1 MAEKK
6 KKAKKET
13 VKPLKPVFATAN
25 VIYSAIFFGGIAI
38 AMLVLP
44 RPTESLIEQRK
55 LAEFPE
61 FTYESFIN
69 GDYTEGVAEFF
80 NDTVPYRDDIKK
92 VAAGIK
98 NVYGIQPEGEEIH
111 GQLVAITEESED
123 VPEDVPVV
131 APVTSTTTQAPSD
144 GNAPATSATTAATT
158 TAATTTEKNINEIAD
173 GVITN
178 GQVVT
183 KLDDGHYW
191 GISLFGGGKGTT
203 YASALNRFSKELGE
217 DVRIYSMVVPTAGEF
232 YLPEK
237 YADYNAS
244 HRKSVDSINAQFGEE
259 IIAVDGITPLSE
271 HTDEPIYTRTDHHWQ
286 ALGAYY
292 AAQAMAKAADVPFA
306 DIETYEKVVIDGYV
320 GTMYTYTESV
330 NLLEDPE
337 EFVYYKPTND
347 YKVYYY
353 DTSYNFDYN
362 FPLFIDMPVG
372 SSYSTFMGGDAKIVR
387 IETDCK
393 NGRKLLIFKDSYGN
407 AEVPF
412 YTSSF
417 EEIYVCDMRYFD
429 LNAVEFI
436 KEQGIT
442 DLLFTMCTFSA
453 VGPNAKGLEV
463 LLENPTRAEL
473 GAMATTTT
481 AETTPPETTKKT
493 TKPKKTTKTSKTEEA
508 PIVTEVPEGT
518 ETTTAPESE
527 ETTTKKT
534 KKKSTTSETEEPET
548 RGEDEE

>member
-25 VIYSAIFFGGIAI
+25 VIYSAIFFGGIAV
-38 AMLVLP
+38 AMLALP
-44 RPTESLIEQRK
+44 RPKESLIEQRK

-61 FTYESFIN
+61 FTYEDFIN
-69 GDYTEGVAEFF
+69 GDYTEGIAEFF
-80 NDTVPYRDDIKK
+80 NDTVPYRDNIKK

-98 NVYGIQPEGEEIH
+98 SVYGIQPDGEEIH
-111 GQLVAITEESED
+111 GQLVAITEENED
-123 VPEDVPVV
+123 EPEDLPVV
-131 APVTSTTTQAPSD
+131 APVTSTTTSTPSGD
-144 GNAPATSATTAATT
+144 APAESTTTAATT
-158 TAATTTEKNINEIAD
+158 TAAITTEKNINEIAD

-183 KLDDGHYW
+183 KLEDGHYW
-191 GISLFGGGKGTT
+191 GISLFGGGKGTS
-203 YASALNRFSKELGE
+203 YAAALNRFNEELGE
-217 DVRIYSMVVPTAGEF
+217 DVKIYSMVVPTAGEY

-237 YADYNAS
+237 YDDYNAS
-244 HRKSVDSINAQFGEE
+244 HKKSVDSINAQFRED
-259 IIAVDGITPLSE
+259 IIAVDGISALAE

-292 AAQAMAKAADVPFA
+292 AAEAMAKAADVPFA
-306 DIETYEKVVIDGYV
+306 DISTYEKVVIDGYV

-330 NLLEDPE
+330 NLLNDPE
-337 EFVYYKPTND
+337 EFVYYKPSND
-347 YKVYYY
+347 YKVHYY

-412 YTSSF
+412 YTGSF

-453 VGPNAKGLEV
+453 VGPNAKGLEAV
-463 LLENPTRAEL
+463 LNNPTRAEL
-473 GAMATTTT
+473 EAMAATTTA
-481 AETTPPETTKKT
+481 AETTVPETTKNT
-493 TKPKKTTKTSKTEEA
+493 TKTKKTTKTSKTEETPA
-508 PIVTEVPEGT
+508 VTEVPEGT
-518 ETTTAPESE
+518 ETTTAPETQ

-534 KKKSTTSETEEPET
+534 KKTTTKPAEEVPQ
-548 RGEDEE
+548 DEE